1 MDVKNAFV
9 ETAMG
14 VLSEFGFSSVFAEK
28 NETGGLVEAEYVNVV
43 MGVNGAISGNLIMTA
58 KKESALAIASAMLGG
73 MEFTEVD
80 DMVKSAIGELLNIIA
95 GNAFSKVDVKAAVYI
110 STPTLLIGEGI
121 SVLLQSPG
129 TNKLVFDMDGQS
141 MDVFS

>member
-14 VLSEFGFSSVFAEK
+14 VF
-28 NETGGLVEAEYVNVV
+28 EAEYVNVV

-110 STPTLLIGEGI
+110 STPTFYRGGNFCFASKPWHKQIG
-121 SVLLQSPG
+121 
-129 TNKLVFDMDGQS
+129 F
-141 MDVFS
+141 

>member
-1 MDVKNAFV
+1 
-9 ETAMG
+9 
-14 VLSEFGFSSVFAEK
+14 
-28 NETGGLVEAEYVNVV
+28 
-43 MGVNGAISGNLIMTA
+43 MTA

-110 STPTLLIGEGI
+110 STPTLLIGREF
-121 SVLLQSPG
+121 LFCFKALAQ
-129 TNKLVFDMDGQS
+129 TNWFLTWTDIHGC
-141 MDVFS
+141 FS

>member
-1 MDVKNAFV
+1 
-9 ETAMG
+9 
-14 VLSEFGFSSVFAEK
+14 
-28 NETGGLVEAEYVNVV
+28 
-43 MGVNGAISGNLIMTA
+43 
-58 KKESALAIASAMLGG
+58 

-121 SVLLQSPG
+121 SVCFKALAQ
-129 TNKLVFDMDGQS
+129 TNWFLTWTDNPWMFFLTLS
-141 MDVFS
+141 SF

>member
-43 MGVNGAISGNLIMTA
+43 MELTGN
-58 KKESALAIASAMLGG
+58 KRQSDYDGKERICFGYSVSYAGG

-110 STPTLLIGEGI
+110 STPTLLIGEEF
-121 SVLLQSPG
+121 LFCFKALAQ
-129 TNKLVFDMDGQS
+129 TNWF
-141 MDVFS
+141 